1 MSTVTGLS
9 KPSNETSGLTRRFYL
24 TAWRWHFYAG
34 LYVAPFLIM
43 LAITGLIML
52 WAGAL
57 VGRDGENAFKVAPGQ
72 SVALIAPSSC
82 KG

>member
-43 LAITGLIML
+43 LAITGTARMHSRSRPASRWPLC
-52 WAGAL
+52 
-57 VGRDGENAFKVAPGQ
+57 RSRRAP
-72 SVALIAPSSC
+72 PSSPYP
-82 KG
+82 GR